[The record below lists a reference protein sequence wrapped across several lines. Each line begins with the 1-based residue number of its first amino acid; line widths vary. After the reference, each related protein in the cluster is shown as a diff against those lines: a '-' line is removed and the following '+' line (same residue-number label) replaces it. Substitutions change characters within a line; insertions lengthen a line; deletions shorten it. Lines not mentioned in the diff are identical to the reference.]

1 MRNVYML
8 KHNNLPL
15 DAVFVII
22 EALKVNEN
30 EISDIVTLK
39 KGMTNSSFRFT
50 CKNQKYIIRV
60 PGKGTEFLI
69 NRQQEF
75 NVYEIIKNR
84 GMCDAP
90 IYIDPNNGYKITRFL
105 EHVRTCNP
113 QNCHDIHLCVRK
125 IRSLHDMNLKV
136 DHKFDIFKQIDFYE
150 FLRGNVPSI
159 YPDYSIT
166 KKNIFSLKK
175 YIENHISQYCLTH
188 IDAVPDNFLFYN
200 DKLQLTDWEYAGMQD
215 PHIDI
220 AMFAIYSAYDK
231 QQIDKIIDLYFE
243 KHCDKAT
250 RLKIYCYVAAGGL
263 LWSNWCEYKRQLGVN
278 FGAYARRQYEYAKE
292 YYKIFQNELNT
303 KENI

>member
-1 MRNVYML
+1 ML

-15 DAVFVII
+15 DAVSVII
-22 EALKVNEN
+22 EALKANEN
-30 EISDIVTLK
+30 EISDVVTLK
-39 KGMTNSSFRFT
+39 NGMTNSSFRFT
-50 CKNQKYIIRV
+50 CKKQKYIIRV

-75 NVYEIIKNR
+75 DVYETIKDR

-90 IYIDPNNGYKITRFL
+90 IYINPNNGYKITRFL
-105 EHVRTCNP
+105 ENVRICNP
-113 QNCHDIHLCVRK
+113 KNYHDIHLCVRK

-159 YPDYSIT
+159 YLDYSIT

-263 LWSNWCEYKRQLGVN
+263 LWSNWCEYKKQLGIN
-278 FGAYARRQYEYAKE
+278 FGAYARRQYEYAKK

-303 KENI
+303 KENQ

>member
-1 MRNVYML
+1 MRNVCMIKY
-8 KHNNLPL
+8 NNLPL
-15 DAVFVII
+15 EAVSVII
-22 EALKVNEN
+22 EALKANEN
-30 EISDIVTLK
+30 EISDIITLK
-39 KGMTNSSFRFT
+39 NGMTNSSFRFT
-50 CKNQKYIIRV
+50 CQNQKYIIRV

-75 NVYEIIKNR
+75 NVYETIKDR

-90 IYIDPNNGYKITRFL
+90 IYINPNNGYKITRFL
-105 EHVRTCNP
+105 ENIRPCNP
-113 QNCHDIHLCVRK
+113 KNCHDIHLCVRK

-200 DKLQLTDWEYAGMQD
+200 DKLQLTDWVT
-215 PHIDI
+215 
-220 AMFAIYSAYDK
+220 K
-231 QQIDKIIDLYFE
+231 
-243 KHCDKAT
+243 
-250 RLKIYCYVAAGGL
+250 L
-263 LWSNWCEYKRQLGVN
+263 LQ
-278 FGAYARRQYEYAKE
+278 
-292 YYKIFQNELNT
+292 
-303 KENI
+303 